1 LEPDPGNAGV
11 GNARTFQPRDP
22 EEISD
27 TETGGQPDSVLPEY
41 GGTTLKVE
49 PFGIEHITDRER
61 HGRPSRLFPFWFGAN
76 ATLYSFLVGFLGIAV
91 LRLPVDI
98 ALEGVILG
106 TVLGSIP
113 FALLSIVGP
122 ATGYPQIAQSR
133 SSFGRR
139 GAYLPAA
146 LNWFSTTG
154 WSAVTFILG
163 GLAFS
168 LFLRTPF
175 ALGVATFAVIQIGV
189 AFYGH
194 NVLHRF
200 EQVMALILV
209 GVFAAMS
216 VVAIQEATA
225 AAYAPS
231 GGGIAGFAFMTILA
245 ASIPLSWAPYAAD
258 FSRYLARDTARRR
271 IFVPAFLGMA
281 VACIWVEA
289 IGILLTMSLVFWGDP
304 VLVFAHAF
312 GGGLVVPLLLLLVVN
327 LLAAN
332 APNLYSSGL
341 SLLALDVPVRRG
353 TSVLVGGAIATVLAV
368 WGGTDRVSF
377 YESWLFFVEYWIAPW
392 AAIVLISFFVF
403 RHRGA
408 EPSPDTAPRWR
419 LPALAAYT
427 AAVIVAVPFM
437 NRAPRFVGPV
447 SSALGGVDL
456 SNLVSFG
463 AASLLFYVLASR
475 GERRSRATVDHP
487 VVSESES

>member
-1 LEPDPGNAGV
+1 
-11 GNARTFQPRDP
+11 
-22 EEISD
+22 
-27 TETGGQPDSVLPEY
+27 
-41 GGTTLKVE
+41 
-49 PFGIEHITDRER
+49 
-61 HGRPSRLFPFWFGAN
+61 
-76 ATLYSFLVGFLGIAV
+76 VGFLGIGV
-91 LRLPVDI
+91 LRLPVDL
-98 ALEGVILG
+98 ALEGVVLG

-168 LFLRTPF
+168 LFLPIPF
-175 ALGVATFAVIQIGV
+175 VLGVAIFAVIQIVV

-194 NVLHRF
+194 NFLHRF
-200 EQVMALILV
+200 EQIMALILV

-216 VVAIQEATA
+216 VVAVQGATA
-225 AAYAPS
+225 AAYAPT

-271 IFVPAFLGMA
+271 VFAPAFLGMA

-289 IGILLTMSLVFWGDP
+289 IGVLLTTSLGFLGDP

-312 GGGLVVPLLLLLVVN
+312 GGGFVVPLLLLLVVN

-341 SLLALDVPVRRG
+341 SLLALDVPVRREA
-353 TSVLVGGAIATVLAV
+353 SVLVGGVIATVLAV
-368 WGGTDRVSF
+368 WGGADRISF

-403 RHRGA
+403 RYQGA
-408 EPSPDTAPRWR
+408 EPTPETAPPWR
-419 LPALAAYT
+419 LSALAAYI

-437 NRAPRFVGPV
+437 DRAPRFVGPV

-456 SNLVSFG
+456 SNLVSFTV
-463 AASLLFYVLASR
+463 ASLLFYALASSEAR
-475 GERRSRATVDHP
+475 GSRAPADRP
-487 VVSESES
+487 LASESKP

>member
-1 LEPDPGNAGV
+1 M
-11 GNARTFQPRDP
+11 
-22 EEISD
+22 
-27 TETGGQPDSVLPEY
+27 
-41 GGTTLKVE
+41 
-49 PFGIEHITDRER
+49 
-61 HGRPSRLFPFWFGAN
+61 FPFWFGAN

-91 LRLPVDI
+91 LRLPMDLAV
-98 ALEGVILG
+98 EGVVLG

-168 LFLRTPF
+168 LFLPIPF
-175 ALGVATFAVIQIGV
+175 ALGVAIFAVIQFVV

-194 NVLHRF
+194 NFLHRF

-209 GVFAAMS
+209 GVFALMS
-216 VVAIQEATA
+216 VVAVQGATG

-258 FSRYLARDTARRR
+258 FSRYLARDTARPRV
-271 IFVPAFLGMA
+271 FVPAFLGMA

-289 IGILLTMSLVFWGDP
+289 IGILVTTSLVSLRDP
-304 VLVFAHAF
+304 VLVFSHAF
-312 GGGLVVPLLLLLVVN
+312 GPELVVPLLLLLVVN

-341 SLLALDVPVRRG
+341 SLLALDIPVKRG
-353 TSVLVGGAIATVLAV
+353 SSVLVGGAIATVLAV
-368 WGGTDRVSF
+368 WGGTDRISF

-403 RHRGA
+403 RRRGA
-408 EPSPDTAPRWR
+408 EPSPDTAPPWR
-419 LPALAAYT
+419 VSAIAAYI
-427 AAVIVAVPFM
+427 AAVILAVPFM

-456 SNLVSFG
+456 SNLISFA
-463 AASLLFYVLASR
+463 AASLLFYALTSR
-475 GERRSRATVDHP
+475 VERRSRATVDHP
-487 VVSESES
+487 LVSESEP

>member
-1 LEPDPGNAGV
+1 LEPDPGHAGV
-11 GNARTFQPRDP
+11 GNARTFQPWDP

-27 TETGGQPDSVLPEY
+27 TKTGRQPDSVSAAY

-76 ATLYSFLVGFLGIAV
+76 ATLYSFLVGFLGIFF
-91 LRLPVDI
+91 LHLPVDL
-98 ALEGVILG
+98 ALEGVVLG
-106 TVLGSIP
+106 TGLGAIP

-122 ATGYPQIAQSR
+122 VTGYPQIAQSR

-168 LFLRTPF
+168 LFLPIPF
-175 ALGVATFAVIQIGV
+175 ALGVAIFAVIQIVV

-194 NVLHRF
+194 NFLHRF

-216 VVAIQEATA
+216 VVAIQRATA
-225 AAYAPS
+225 AAYAPA
-231 GGGIAGFAFMTILA
+231 GGGVAGFAFMTILA

-271 IFVPAFLGMA
+271 VFVPAFLGMA

-289 IGILLTMSLVFWGDP
+289 IGILLTMSLGFKDP
-304 VLVFAHAF
+304 VLVFAHAL

-368 WGGTDRVSF
+368 WGGTDRVAF

-403 RHRGA
+403 RYRGA
-408 EPSPDTAPRWR
+408 EPSPDTAPPWR
-419 LPALAAYT
+419 VPALAAYT

-437 NRAPRFVGPV
+437 NRSPRFVGPV

-463 AASLLFYVLASR
+463 AASLVFYVLASR

-487 VVSESES
+487 LVSELES

>member
-1 LEPDPGNAGV
+1 MEPDPGHAGV
-11 GNARTFQPRDP
+11 GNARTFQPWDP

-27 TETGGQPDSVLPEY
+27 TKTGRQPDSVSAEY

-76 ATLYSFLVGFLGIAV
+76 ATLYSFLVGFLGIFF
-91 LRLPVDI
+91 LHLPVDL
-98 ALEGVILG
+98 ALEGVVLG
-106 TVLGSIP
+106 TVLGAIP
-113 FALLSIVGP
+113 FGLLSIVGP

-168 LFLRTPF
+168 LFLPIPF
-175 ALGVATFAVIQIGV
+175 ALGVAIFAVIQIVV

-194 NVLHRF
+194 NFLHRF
-200 EQVMALILV
+200 EEVMALILV
-209 GVFAAMS
+209 GVFAVMS
-216 VVAIQEATA
+216 VVAIQGAA
-225 AAYAPS
+225 FAAYAPTS
-231 GGGIAGFAFMTILA
+231 GGIAGFAFMTILA

-271 IFVPAFLGMA
+271 VFVPAFLGMA

-289 IGILLTMSLVFWGDP
+289 IGILLTMSLGFKDP
-304 VLVFAHAF
+304 VLVFANAL
-312 GGGLVVPLLLLLVVN
+312 GGGFVVPLLVLLVVN

-341 SLLALDVPVRRG
+341 SLLALDVPLRRG
-353 TSVLVGGAIATVLAV
+353 ASVLVGGAIATLLAV
-368 WGGTDRVSF
+368 WGGSDRVSF

-408 EPSPDTAPRWR
+408 EPSPDTAPPWR
-419 LPALAAYT
+419 VPALAAYT

-437 NRAPRFVGPV
+437 NRAPRFIGPV

-463 AASLLFYVLASR
+463 AASLLFYVLTFR
-475 GERRSRATVDHP
+475 GERRSRTTVDHP
-487 VVSESES
+487 LVSESES

>member
-1 LEPDPGNAGV
+1 M
-11 GNARTFQPRDP
+11 
-22 EEISD
+22 
-27 TETGGQPDSVLPEY
+27 
-41 GGTTLKVE
+41 
-49 PFGIEHITDRER
+49 
-61 HGRPSRLFPFWFGAN
+61 FPFWFGAN

-91 LRLPVDI
+91 LRLPVDL
-98 ALEGVILG
+98 ALEGVVLG

-168 LFLRTPF
+168 LFLPIPF
-175 ALGVATFAVIQIGV
+175 VVGVAIFAVIQIVV

-194 NVLHRF
+194 NFLHRF
-200 EQVMALILV
+200 EQVMAVILV

-216 VVAIQEATA
+216 VVAVQGATA
-225 AAYAPS
+225 AVYTAS
-231 GGGIAGFAFMTILA
+231 GGGLAGFAFMTILA

-271 IFVPAFLGMA
+271 VFVPAFLGMA
-281 VACIWVEA
+281 VACIWVET
-289 IGILLTMSLVFWGDP
+289 IGVLLTTSLGSWGDP

-312 GGGLVVPLLLLLVVN
+312 GDRLVVPLLLLLVVN

-368 WGGTDRVSF
+368 LGGTDRVAF

-408 EPSPDTAPRWR
+408 EPSPDMAPPWR
-419 LPALAAYT
+419 ASALAAYVS
-427 AAVIVAVPFM
+427 AVILAVPFM

-456 SNLVSFG
+456 SNLVSFA
-463 AASLLFYVLASR
+463 AASVLFYALTSR
-475 GERRSRATVDHP
+475 GERRSQAAAVHP
-487 VVSESES
+487 PLAESEP

>member
-1 LEPDPGNAGV
+1 M
-11 GNARTFQPRDP
+11 F
-22 EEISD
+22 
-27 TETGGQPDSVLPEY
+27 
-41 GGTTLKVE
+41 
-49 PFGIEHITDRER
+49 H
-61 HGRPSRLFPFWFGAN
+61 FWFGAN
-76 ATLYSFLVGFLGIAV
+76 ATLYIFLVGFLGIYL
-91 LRLPVDI
+91 LRLPVDL
-98 ALEGVILG
+98 ALGGVVLG

-122 ATGYPQIAQSR
+122 ATGFPQIAQSR

-168 LFLRTPF
+168 LFLPIPF
-175 ALGVATFAVIQIGV
+175 ALGVAIFAVIQIVV

-194 NVLHRF
+194 NFLHRF

-209 GVFAAMS
+209 GVFAVMS
-216 VVAIQEATA
+216 VVAVQGATA

-271 IFVPAFLGMA
+271 VFVPAFLGMA

-289 IGILLTMSLVFWGDP
+289 IGVLLTTYLGSWGDP

-312 GGGLVVPLLLLLVVN
+312 GDRLVVPLLFLLVVN

-341 SLLALDVPVRRG
+341 SLLALDIPVKRG
-353 TSVLVGGAIATVLAV
+353 SSVLVGGAIATVLAV
-368 WGGTDRVSF
+368 WGGTDRISF
-377 YESWLFFVEYWIAPW
+377 YEGWLFFVEYWIAPW

-408 EPSPDTAPRWR
+408 EPSPDRAPPWR
-419 LPALAAYT
+419 VPALAAYI
-427 AAVIVAVPFM
+427 AAVLVAVPFM
-437 NRAPRFVGPV
+437 NRGARFVGPV

-456 SNLVSFG
+456 SNLVSFA
-463 AASLLFYVLASR
+463 AASLLFYTLTSWEA
-475 GERRSRATVDHP
+475 RRSRARVDHP
-487 VVSESES
+487 LVSESEP

>member
-1 LEPDPGNAGV
+1 M
-11 GNARTFQPRDP
+11 
-22 EEISD
+22 
-27 TETGGQPDSVLPEY
+27 
-41 GGTTLKVE
+41 
-49 PFGIEHITDRER
+49 
-61 HGRPSRLFPFWFGAN
+61 FPFWFGAN

-91 LRLPVDI
+91 LRLPVDL
-98 ALEGVILG
+98 ALEGVVLG
-106 TVLGSIP
+106 TVLGSVP

-133 SSFGRR
+133 SSFGRL

-168 LFLRTPF
+168 LFLPIPF
-175 ALGVATFAVIQIGV
+175 VLGVAIFAVIQIVV

-194 NVLHRF
+194 NFLHRF
-200 EQVMALILV
+200 EQIMALILV

-216 VVAIQEATA
+216 VVAVQGATA

-271 IFVPAFLGMA
+271 VFVPAFLGMA

-289 IGILLTMSLVFWGDP
+289 IGVLLTTSLGFLGDP

-341 SLLALDVPVRRG
+341 SLLALDVPVKRG
-353 TSVLVGGAIATVLAV
+353 ASVLLGGAIATGLEV
-368 WGGTDRVSF
+368 WGGADRISF

-403 RHRGA
+403 RYRNA
-408 EPSPDTAPRWR
+408 EPTPEAAPPWR
-419 LPALAAYT
+419 LSALAAYIV
-427 AAVIVAVPFM
+427 AVIVAVPFM
-437 NRAPRFVGPV
+437 DRAPRFVGPV

-456 SNLVSFG
+456 SNLVSFTV
-463 AASLLFYVLASR
+463 ASLLFYALASS
-475 GERRSRATVDHP
+475 EARRSRAPADHP
-487 VVSESES
+487 LASESKP

>member
-1 LEPDPGNAGV
+1 M
-11 GNARTFQPRDP
+11 
-22 EEISD
+22 
-27 TETGGQPDSVLPEY
+27 
-41 GGTTLKVE
+41 
-49 PFGIEHITDRER
+49 
-61 HGRPSRLFPFWFGAN
+61 FPFWFGAN
-76 ATLYSFLVGFLGIAV
+76 ATLYSFLVGFLGIAI
-91 LRLPVDI
+91 LRLPMDLAV
-98 ALEGVILG
+98 EGVVLG

-168 LFLRTPF
+168 LFLPIPF
-175 ALGVATFAVIQIGV
+175 VVGVAIFAVIQIVV

-194 NVLHRF
+194 NFLHRF

-209 GVFAAMS
+209 GVFAVMS
-216 VVAIQEATA
+216 VVAVQGATA
-225 AAYAPS
+225 AAYTPS

-271 IFVPAFLGMA
+271 VFAPAFLGMA
-281 VACIWVEA
+281 VACIWVEV
-289 IGILLTMSLVFWGDP
+289 IGVMLTTSLGFWGDP
-304 VLVFAHAF
+304 VLVFAHAL

-341 SLLALDVPVRRG
+341 SLLALDVPVSRG
-353 TSVLVGGAIATVLAV
+353 SSVLVGGAIATGLAM

-408 EPSPDTAPRWR
+408 EPSPDTAPPWR
-419 LPALAAYT
+419 TSALGAYI

-447 SSALGGVDL
+447 SSALAGVDL
-456 SNLVSFG
+456 SNLVSFA
-463 AASLLFYVLASR
+463 AASLLFYALTSW
-475 GERRSRATVDHP
+475 GERRSRAAVDHP
-487 VVSESES
+487 LVSESEP

>member
-1 LEPDPGNAGV
+1 
-11 GNARTFQPRDP
+11 
-22 EEISD
+22 
-27 TETGGQPDSVLPEY
+27 
-41 GGTTLKVE
+41 
-49 PFGIEHITDRER
+49 
-61 HGRPSRLFPFWFGAN
+61 LFPFWFGAN
-76 ATLYSFLVGFLGIAV
+76 ATLYSFLVGFLGIYL
-91 LRLPVDI
+91 LRLPVDL
-98 ALEGVILG
+98 ALGGVVLG

-168 LFLRTPF
+168 LFLPIPF
-175 ALGVATFAVIQIGV
+175 ALGVAIFAVIQFVV

-194 NVLHRF
+194 NFLHRF

-209 GVFAAMS
+209 GVFALMS
-216 VVAIQEATA
+216 VVAVQGATA

-258 FSRYLARDTARRR
+258 FSRYLARDTARPRV
-271 IFVPAFLGMA
+271 FVPAFLGMA

-289 IGILLTMSLVFWGDP
+289 IGILVTTSLVSLRDP
-304 VLVFAHAF
+304 VLVFSHAF
-312 GGGLVVPLLLLLVVN
+312 GPEFVVPLLLLLVVN

-341 SLLALDVPVRRG
+341 SLLALDIPVKRG
-353 TSVLVGGAIATVLAV
+353 SSVLVGGAIATVLAV
-368 WGGTDRVSF
+368 WGGTDRISF

-403 RHRGA
+403 RRRGA
-408 EPSPDTAPRWR
+408 EPSPDTAPPWR
-419 LPALAAYT
+419 VSAIAAYI
-427 AAVIVAVPFM
+427 AAVILAVPFM

-456 SNLVSFG
+456 SNLISFA
-463 AASLLFYVLASR
+463 AASLLFYALTSWE
-475 GERRSRATVDHP
+475 ERRSRTPVDQ
-487 VVSESES
+487 VLVSESEP